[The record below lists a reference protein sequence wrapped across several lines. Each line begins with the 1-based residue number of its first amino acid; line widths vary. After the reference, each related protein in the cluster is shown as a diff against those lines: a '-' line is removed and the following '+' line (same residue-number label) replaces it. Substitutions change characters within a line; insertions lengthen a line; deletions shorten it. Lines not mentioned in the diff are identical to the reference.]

1 MINFNEVAR
10 GRDDLIQTIN
20 NHINKGVQMTVIDV
34 CNNEDLE
41 TIASA
46 MAGIKEEFLIAGST
60 GLAEYL
66 PEYLGPVKKK
76 KSNVI
81 IAGSVSEVT
90 IGQINYAI
98 KKLPVKTVDV
108 DIEILIAGKLNQ
120 EMGRI
125 IDIINE
131 SSGNG
136 EDIIIRSAS
145 SKDIVLKSFESGE
158 KYGLSRFK
166 VSEVIAKFL
175 GELTRYIF
183 NELAITGILITGG
196 DTAIKAANALK
207 ISGTVIQDEILP
219 EFLTD
224 ILLRNSTEI
233 LSLCQKPEDSE
244 GRMRYLRFLTF

>member
-1 MINFNEVAR
+1 M
-10 GRDDLIQTIN
+10 
-20 NHINKGVQMTVIDV
+20 
-34 CNNEDLE
+34 
-41 TIASA
+41 AS
-46 MAGIKEEFLIAGST
+46 IKEKFLIAGST

-66 PEYLGPVKKK
+66 PKYLGPVKMK

-98 KKLPVKTVDV
+98 KKLTVKTVDV
-108 DIEILIAGKLNQ
+108 EVEKLIAGKLNQ

-183 NELAITGILITGG
+183 NELAINGILITGG

-219 EFLTD
+219 GIPYGHFIEEQYRNIIIVSKAGGFGGEDAILKILNFLND
-224 ILLRNSTEI
+224 QEKNDTE
-233 LSLCQKPEDSE
+233 
-244 GRMRYLRFLTF
+244 